1 MRRMTSIRKYKKW
14 WKSYVKR
21 EWYNARFSKRLET
34 LRKLTRRRVYI
45 LNMLDDDGL
54 GMGIILILYT
64 KSRRKRGGHEG

>member
-1 MRRMTSIRKYKKW
+1 MTSIRKKKKR

-34 LRKLTRRRVYI
+34 LRKLTRRRVYV
-45 LNMLDDDGL
+45 LNMLDDL
-54 GMGIILILYT
+54 GTGIVLVLYN

>member
-1 MRRMTSIRKYKKW
+1 MTSIRKKKKR

-21 EWYNARFSKRLET
+21 EWYDVRFCKRLET

-45 LNMLDDDGL
+45 LNMLDDDDL

-64 KSRRKRGGHEG
+64 KSRRNRKSRA